1 MEIIGVI
8 IGVIGI
14 VVGIVVGI
22 YPYYRSK
29 YILRPELTIEITS
42 KGGLSAV
49 KGLSSKNVV
58 NSEGYIDGNN
68 AIRVIELTWRFKIT
82 ITDNS
87 DLTAFYPVL
96 EFNPTGSKF
105 KIGKINR
112 LKPIKPAETLELLG
126 EFNKYEE
133 VEGKNRTDVG
143 KAPPTEFSELEL
155 LLGYENSKKR
165 RFYTL
170 FNFNESEKKNR
181 FLNKKPKDYRNN

>member
-1 MEIIGVI
+1 MEVIGIIIGVT
-8 IGVIGI
+8 
-14 VVGIVVGI
+14 GIVVGI

-42 KGGLSAV
+42 KGGLSAPR
-49 KGLSSKNVV
+49 GLSSKNVL
-58 NSEGYIDGNN
+58 NSEGNIDGNN
-68 AIRVIELTWRFKIT
+68 AIRIFELTWRFKVT
-82 ITDNS
+82 ITNNS
-87 DLTAFYPVL
+87 DLTAFYPEL

-105 KIGKINR
+105 RIDKINR
-112 LKPIKPAETLELLG
+112 LKPIKPSESLELLG

-170 FNFNESEKKNR
+170 FDFNESEKKNK